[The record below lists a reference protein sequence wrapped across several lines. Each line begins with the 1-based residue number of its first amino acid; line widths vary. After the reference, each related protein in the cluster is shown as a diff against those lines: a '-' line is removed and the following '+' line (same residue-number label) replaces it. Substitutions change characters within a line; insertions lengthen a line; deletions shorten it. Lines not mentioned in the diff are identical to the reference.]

1 MKHALIFCLLLTAL
15 AVAQSQ
21 QPLSATEDISGM
33 FTFLKDG
40 EFIQLNLED
49 GHLTG
54 FVSRYGETASDK
66 DTFLD
71 HMFKTAELN
80 GDSIHFITKNVHGI
94 WYEFTG
100 KVQLGEEK
108 DPAKEGHRLL
118 KGKLT
123 QYSDDDPKKTSGK
136 SREVTFKSFPID
148 ALVNH

>member
-1 MKHALIFCLLLTAL
+1 MKYALIVCLAFTAIC
-15 AVAQSQ
+15 AAQPQ

-33 FTFLKDG
+33 YTFLKDG
-40 EFIQLNLED
+40 EFVQLNVED
-49 GHLTG
+49 GHLSG

-71 HMFKTAELN
+71 HMFKTAELK
-80 GDSIHFITKNVHGI
+80 GDEIHFITKNVHGI

-100 KVQLGEEK
+100 KVERGGQK
-108 DPAKEGHRLL
+108 DPAKEGYRVL

-123 QYSDDDPKKTSGK
+123 QNSDDGSNKASGK
-136 SREVTFKSFPID
+136 SREVTLKSFPID